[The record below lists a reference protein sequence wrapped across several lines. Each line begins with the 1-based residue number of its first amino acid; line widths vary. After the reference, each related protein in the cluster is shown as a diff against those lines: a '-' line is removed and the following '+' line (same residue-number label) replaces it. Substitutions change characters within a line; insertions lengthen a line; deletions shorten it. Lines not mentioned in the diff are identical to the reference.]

1 VNTDI
6 RLSIGFWDHPKTQKL
21 ERRLGLEGVKGLL
34 VLWQWVAQYKPNG
47 YLYGTDE
54 EDIEIASR
62 WNGEKGTFVR
72 TLVELHFLDVV
83 DGGYSIHDWEEHNP
97 WAANAEQRA
106 DESRLAAVKRWDE
119 ELFNHLTE
127 IGIKRLSKREYEYWK
142 ANKNMGTYTVPIGYP
157 LDTHMVANA
166 QGNAPVP
173 VPIPNTEPNTEP
185 PFFDGEPPIVNPPQ
199 KLQPLN
205 DPDFAAKL
213 DAAFDEFWEYYPKKQ
228 NRKQAKAAFSRL
240 LFPALG
246 RDRLNARKQNI
257 VAQAIR
263 YAKENEDTEQRYI
276 KNPDNWL
283 ASIDPEEEVF
293 VTVRYERE
301 GEVV

>member
-1 VNTDI
+1 MNTDI

-34 VLWQWVAQYKPNG
+34 ILWQWVAQYKPNG

-54 EDIEIASR
+54 EDIEIAAR
-62 WNGEKGTFVR
+62 WGGQKGSLVK
-72 TLVELHFLDVV
+72 TLVELHFLDLIE
-83 DGGYSIHDWEEHNP
+83 GGYSIHDWEEHNP
-97 WAANAEQRA
+97 WAANAEQRT

-119 ELFNHLTE
+119 VLFNRLTE
-127 IGIKRLSKREYEYWK
+127 MGITRLSKREYEYWK
-142 ANKNMGTYTVPIGYP
+142 VNKSMGTHTAPNGYP
-157 LDTHMVANA
+157 KDTESEPNA

-173 VPIPNTEPNTEP
+173 VPIPEPNTEKEQ
-185 PFFDGEPPIVNPPQ
+185 PFFEGESPLKNPPP
-199 KLQPLN
+199 KLQPAK
-205 DPDFAAKL
+205 DPDFQERL
-213 DAAFDEFWEYYPKKQ
+213 DAVFDEFWEYYPKKQ
-228 NRKQAKAAFSRL
+228 NRKAAKAEFSRL

-246 RDRLNARKQNI
+246 RERLNFRKQNI
-257 VAQAIR
+257 IAQAIR
-263 YAKENEDTEQRYI
+263 YANENTDTEPRYI

-301 GEVV
+301 EEVV